1 VLVEAAASL
10 PDARF
15 VLVGDG
21 ASRAR
26 IKALVR
32 SRGLEDRFLFL
43 GMREDARDVV
53 AAGDGFVLPSVHSED
68 MPLAILDAMAVGKPV
83 VSTRLAGIP
92 EEVEHGVTGLL
103 AEPGDA
109 KGLAAAL
116 SELSND
122 PARRAAMGA
131 AGRNRFEA
139 HFELGAMARAYASL
153 YRELGEKS

>member
-1 VLVEAAASL
+1 
-10 PDARF
+10 
-15 VLVGDG
+15 
-21 ASRAR
+21 
-26 IKALVR
+26 
-32 SRGLEDRFLFL
+32 
-43 GMREDARDVV
+43 
-53 AAGDGFVLPSVHSED
+53 
-68 MPLAILDAMAVGKPV
+68 
-83 VSTRLAGIP
+83 
-92 EEVEHGVTGLL
+92 VTGLL

-131 AGRNRFEA
+131 AGRHRFEA